1 MNLTD
6 KINHL
11 LVLPRLRVQNANAI
25 SSPMTWGF
33 PAMSAFV
40 GFQHA
45 LERALPES
53 VQIHFDS
60 IAVVCHRLEPQ
71 VADGMVAHTFHLT
84 RNPVTKS
91 GDTAAIVEEG
101 RAHLEVTL
109 LLEVSSEGEDL
120 STFER
125 RQAIADQIFEQVHS
139 MRIAGGSVMPSLS
152 GSRRARP
159 RLINFSDEAEARQR
173 QWRSLRRQLLPGFAL
188 VLRDDLLEAHTQ
200 TMQAEDDQATA
211 LDAWLDLSRMNHE
224 CQITETHDASRDQV
238 IRQVH
243 WTVRRPYPGWLVPIP
258 IGYGAISPCYDP
270 GEVAQARDAQV
281 PFQFVESLYSM
292 GEWISPHR
300 IAQPERLMW
309 FVEND
314 LDQGLYRLQND
325 YAEFIAH
332 D

>member
-1 MNLTD
+1 MNPNDQLH
-6 KINHL
+6 HL
-11 LVLPRLRVQNANAI
+11 LVLPRLRIQNANAI

-45 LERALPES
+45 LERGLPES
-53 VQIHFDS
+53 IQIHFDS

-101 RAHLEVTL
+101 RAHLDVTL
-109 LLEVSSEGEDL
+109 LLEVSSEGDDL
-120 STFER
+120 SSFER
-125 RQAIADQIFEQVHS
+125 RQAIADQIFEQVHG

-152 GSRRARP
+152 GSHRARP
-159 RLINFSDEAEARQR
+159 RLINFSDDSEIRQR

-188 VLRDDLLEAHTQ
+188 VLRDDLLKEHTQ
-200 TMQAEDDQATA
+200 TLQAEDEQATA
-211 LDAWLDLSRMNHE
+211 LEAWLDLSRMNHE
-224 CQITETHDASRDQV
+224 CQITETHDASREQV
-238 IRQVH
+238 TRQVH
-243 WTVRRPYPGWLVPIP
+243 WTLRRPYPGWLVPIP
-258 IGYGAISPCYDP
+258 VGYGAISPCYEP

-325 YAEFIAH
+325 YAEFIEH